1 MMIEGLS
8 GAGQTSVYLR
18 LRARWIGLRH
28 HRRREKIFTTHVNTG
43 HRIAT
48 STGSEK
54 HDDDPLNRRLLTA
67 SAAADNS
74 QMTCSGGALE
84 EEAGELQKN

>member
-1 MMIEGLS
+1 MKIDDHRGAEGVWANKCIPETASSLDWI
-8 GAGQTSVYLR
+8 ATPPP
-18 LRARWIGLRH
+18 LRAQ
-28 HRRREKIFTTHVNTG
+28 G

-48 STGSEK
+48 STGSIK
-54 HDDDPLNRRLLTA
+54 HDDDPLDRRRLLTA

-84 EEAGELQKN
+84 EEAGEL